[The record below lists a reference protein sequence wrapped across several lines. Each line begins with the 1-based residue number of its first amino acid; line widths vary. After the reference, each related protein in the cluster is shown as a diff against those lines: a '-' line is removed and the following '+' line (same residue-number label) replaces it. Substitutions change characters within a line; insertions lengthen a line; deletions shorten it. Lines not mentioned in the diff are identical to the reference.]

1 MMPQRKKELLCRKV
15 GVRKN
20 CGKQSAYLMQPTMHD
35 VFFSKIVFWS
45 ALLVIVFANL
55 LVSLPLIPFLIA
67 LNSIVLYSIVALLGA
82 TIGFLYNFLITDIG
96 LLEKKHHRATSIIVP
111 LIGVANVV
119 VMVLVSNKFIE
130 SLKLNNPP
138 HSPWFIALA
147 FCAAFILP
155 YGIDQLRLAL
165 KK

>member
-1 MMPQRKKELLCRKV
+1 MPQRKKELLQKGWREEELRKAE
-15 GVRKN
+15 RILD
-20 CGKQSAYLMQPTMHD
+20 SASKHD

-45 ALLVIVFANL
+45 AMLVIVFANL
-55 LVSLPLIPFLIA
+55 LVSLLLIPFLIA
-67 LNSIVLYSIVALLGA
+67 LNSAVLYAIVALLGA

-96 LLEKKHHRATSIIVP
+96 LLEKKHHRTASVIVP

-138 HSPWFIALA
+138 HNPWFIALV

-155 YGIDQLRLAL
+155 YVVDQLRLVL
-165 KK
+165 KR

>member
-1 MMPQRKKELLCRKV
+1 MMPQRKKELLQKGWREEELRKAE
-15 GVRKN
+15 RILD
-20 CGKQSAYLMQPTMHD
+20 SATKPD

-45 ALLVIVFANL
+45 AMLVIVFANL
-55 LVSLPLIPFLIA
+55 LISLLLIPFLIA

-96 LLEKKHHRATSIIVP
+96 LLEKKHHRAASIIVP